1 MKKILISALFFLAGC
16 STFPRPDN
24 MEFRGLKTDDF
35 KLATWERE
43 SQKGKPLHIYIE
55 GDGYAWRT
63 PYLPSSDPTPRRQM
77 LLKLAQ
83 KDYAANVVYL
93 ARPCQYVWTQD
104 KCDVPYWT
112 DARYAPEVVSAM
124 QDAAQYYINKTKTTD
139 VTLIGY
145 SGGATVAAALSV
157 RLPHV
162 KKLITVAG
170 VLDQRAW
177 TAYHDDSPLTRSIDA
192 DSYRKQIAAVPQRHY
207 AGAKDDVVPP
217 VLIQNFV
224 DSLQNPADAMV
235 VILPDATHAKGW
247 TPARLNFM
255 KEE

>member
-1 MKKILISALFFLAGC
+1 
-16 STFPRPDN
+16 
-24 MEFRGLKTDDF
+24 MEFRGLKTERF
-35 KLATWERE
+35 NIASWERE

-83 KDYAANVVYL
+83 KDEAANVVYL
-93 ARPCQYVWTQD
+93 ARPCQYVWTQN

-112 DARYAPEVVSAM
+112 SARYSAEVVSAM
-124 QDAAQYYINKTKTTD
+124 QDAAQYYINKTKTRD

-177 TAYHDDSPLTRSIDA
+177 TDFHGDSPLTQSIDA
-192 DSYRKQIAAVPQRHY
+192 DSYREQIAAVPQTHY

-217 VLIQNFV
+217 LLIQNFV
-224 DSLQNPADAMV
+224 DSLQNPVNAT
-235 VILPDATHAKGW
+235 VIIQPDATHTGGW
-247 TPARLNFM
+247 SPEALNFM
-255 KEE
+255 R